1 MSTEKQDHE
10 ANLFAMCLLMPEK
23 LVRAEVA
30 RMGGVDLC
38 DDEPLKQLAHKF
50 GNYVVDSLTSPLA
63 LRCPNRKEE
72 NA

>member
-50 GNYVVDSLTSPLA
+50 RVSISLMAIRLGQLYPKF
-63 LRCPNRKEE
+63 KELGG
-72 NA
+72 